1 MSILVTG
8 SSGGI
13 GGNVVRMLLEAGEEV
28 VGFDV
33 APPGPGS
40 VAADVADHFPLVLG
54 SVTDLACLMRA
65 AQHHGVEGIIHMAAM
80 LFLGLEWRTHEMV
93 RVNIEGTV
101 NVLEATRLLGLPKM
115 VYQFLLCG
123 RSASRPFSAR
133 ARGRRLTSSSAHDLR
148 HDQARR
154 GGHLPPVPRRPRYG
168 RQDRAARQCL
178 RPRIV
183 PTRFWPPS
191 GLNIE

>member
-115 VYQFLLCG
+115 VFTSSY
-123 RSASRPFSAR
+123 SAAGLHPDLSRPVPE
-133 ARGRRLTSSSAHDLR
+133 D
-148 HDQARR
+148 
-154 GGHLPPVPRRPRYG
+154 GGSHLPLHTIY
-168 RQDRAARQCL
+168 AATKLAGELACQSKLSDSMLKRLSNWTEQSL
-178 RPRIV
+178 FL
-183 PTRFWPPS
+183 TTNSDWF
-191 GLNIE
+191 